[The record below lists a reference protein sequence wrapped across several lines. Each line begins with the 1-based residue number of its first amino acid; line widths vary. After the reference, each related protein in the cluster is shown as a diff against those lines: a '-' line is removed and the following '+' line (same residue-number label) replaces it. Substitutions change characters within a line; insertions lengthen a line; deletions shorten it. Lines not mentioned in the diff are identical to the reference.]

1 MEEAKIWTVK
11 FLYSKPNLKVKAKS
25 FKENLWIK

>member
-25 FKENLWIK
+25 FKENL

>member
-11 FLYSKPNLKVKAKS
+11 FLDSKPSLKVKAKS
-25 FKENLWIK
+25 FKENL